1 MSAFEFVLIFF
12 AIIIGLGVSE
22 TIAGWADQIR
32 ARRRVR
38 PYPLQLIS
46 TAFVLY
52 LSIQYLWIMWIARDI
67 EWTFPRFL
75 GAASVALVL
84 AIAARVGKMDT
95 AREALPFR
103 DQYFQNSPAVYS
115 LLALFP
121 ILILLISL
129 TSELRAAIPD
139 PPNLL
144 VVSLTRI
151 GLAALYCGLALSKSE
166 RFHWVAIGLLW
177 LAAIG
182 FLIRL
187 GPGGLRAFA

>member
-1 MSAFEFVLIFF
+1 MSAFEFILVFF
-12 AIIIGLGVSE
+12 AIIVGLGVSE

-32 ARRRVR
+32 ARGRIC
-38 PYPLQLIS
+38 PYPLQLLS
-46 TAFVLY
+46 SAFVLY
-52 LSIQYLWIMWIARDI
+52 LSIQYLWMTWVVRDI

-95 AREALPFR
+95 ASKALPFR

-115 LLALFP
+115 LLLCFP
-121 ILILLISL
+121 LLILLISVSSDL
-129 TSELRAAIPD
+129 GFAIPD
-139 PPNLL
+139 PPNLVL
-144 VVSLTRI
+144 ISLARI
-151 GLAALYCGLALSKSE
+151 GIAALYCGLALSKSE
-166 RFHWVAIGLLW
+166 RFHWVALGLIW

-187 GPGGLRAFA
+187 GPGKIGGFT